1 MSDQIFVD
9 QIVDIAVTSGVVRI
23 DMAAFS
29 PTEKAADGKPALRFR
44 QRVVMPIDGFLKSEG
59 IIQRM
64 IDVLVENGVVTR
76 TQAPPKTD
84 AAAPQEIN

>member
-1 MSDQIFVD
+1 MEEQIFVD
-9 QIVDIAVTSGVVRI
+9 QIVDIAVTSGVVRL
-23 DMAAFS
+23 DLAALS
-29 PTEKAADGKPALRFR
+29 ATERGADGKPALRFR

-76 TQAPPKTD
+76 NPPVK
-84 AAAPQEIN
+84 PQ